1 MSLTAEIL
9 KEFEADITSLELI
22 PSSGGAFEIEV
33 DGDLIYSKKTVGRHP
48 VAAEIKDLIRPK
60 LKR

>member
-9 KEFEADITSLELI
+9 KDYEAKITSLELI

-33 DGDLIYSKKTVGRHP
+33 DGELIFSKKELNRHP
-48 VAAEIKDLIRPK
+48 AAPEIKKLIKAK
-60 LKR
+60 LAG